1 MRKGVQMKICFVVGR
16 NGVGKSHYLIE
27 QAHRKEASG
36 TILVCNTIH
45 DKSQRLKLTKR
56 FSAKNPASRPN
67 TIIKSILKKMLSEGS
82 HRLNQM
88 ARVLDYCG
96 YAPYLR
102 VRVGATSSYLTTFS
116 SPYPQ
121 DHHAQLLRVASG
133 IFRQEHSAEFY
144 VHFDEEFRV
153 SDLSLLEVL
162 LNEESELRRNNII
175 SPIEISLIN
184 QNREYIPLQH
194 ASSGQL
200 SLITSF
206 MFILSEIKDAKHVFI
221 DEPEN
226 SLHPLW
232 QREYVSKLVGLLG
245 YHEVEVT
252 IATHSPLIVTGA
264 QLNADMES
272 MFYHPET
279 DSFSSS
285 DALNIE
291 ETLWEQFETIPPE
304 SRYFSEKLSSVLG
317 KLASHK
323 ATLDETLSF
332 LKNAEGS
339 SFDPRQQ
346 VVFEAARKLA
356 YQIQENKN

>member
-1 MRKGVQMKICFVVGR
+1 MQICFVVGR
-16 NGVGKSHYLIE
+16 NGIGKSQYLIA
-27 QAHRKEASG
+27 QARKKEASG
-36 TILVCNTIH
+36 AILVCNTIH

-67 TIIKSILKKMLSEGS
+67 AIIKSIVKKMLSEGS

-102 VRVGATSSYLTTFS
+102 VRVAATSGYLTASTS
-116 SPYPQ
+116 QNQQ
-121 DHHAQLLRVASG
+121 DHRMSLLRVASE
-133 IFRQEHSAEFY
+133 IFGQVSFAEYHIDFSQEFK
-144 VHFDEEFRV
+144 V
-153 SDLSLLEVL
+153 SNLSTLELL
-162 LNEESELRRNNII
+162 LNLEPELRKNNII
-175 SPIEISLIN
+175 NPIEISLAN
-184 QNREYIPLQH
+184 KDGVYIPLQH

-206 MFILSEIKDAKHVFI
+206 MFILSEISEAKHVFI

-232 QREYVSKLVGLLG
+232 QREYVAKLVGLLG

-264 QLNADMES
+264 QLNNNVES
-272 MFYHPET
+272 VFYHPET
-279 DSFSSS
+279 DTFSSS
-285 DALNIE
+285 NTLNIE
-291 ETLWEQFETIPPE
+291 EMLWEQFETIPPE
-304 SRYFSEKLSSVLG
+304 SRYFSEKISSVLG
-317 KLASHK
+317 NLASHR

-332 LKNAEGS
+332 LENAESS
-339 SFDPRQQ
+339 SFDPRQHD
-346 VVFEAARKLA
+346 VFDAARKLA
-356 YQIQENKN
+356 YQIQDNKN